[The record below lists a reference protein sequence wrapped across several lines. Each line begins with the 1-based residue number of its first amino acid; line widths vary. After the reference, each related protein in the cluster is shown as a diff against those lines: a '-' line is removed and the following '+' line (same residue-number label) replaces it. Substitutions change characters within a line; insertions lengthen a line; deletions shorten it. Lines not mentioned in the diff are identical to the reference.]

1 MAARRFLF
9 VMVCALALSSPAV
22 AGESGSASAL
32 VERGR
37 YLVEVAGCNDCHTAG
52 YADAAGEVPER
63 EWLKGSPLGFRG
75 PWGTTYASNL
85 RLYMADMTQ
94 TQWLAEARTLE
105 TRPPM
110 PWFNVR
116 AMSTRDLRAI
126 YRYIR
131 DLGPD
136 GKPVPEFVPPE
147 REPDGPYVQWPMPS
161 GTQ

>member
-1 MAARRFLF
+1 MVVQRFLF
-9 VMVCALALSSPAV
+9 IMACTIALSSPAA
-22 AGESGSASAL
+22 AGESGDDPAL

-63 EWLKGSPLGFRG
+63 EWLKGSPLGYRG

-85 RLYMADMTQ
+85 RLYMADMTEA
-94 TQWLAEARTLE
+94 QWLERARTLK

-116 AMSTRDLRAI
+116 AMSTRDLRAV
-126 YRYIR
+126 YRFIR
-131 DLGPD
+131 DLGPI
-136 GKPVPEFVPPE
+136 GKPAPAFVPPDQ
-147 REPDGPYVQWPMPS
+147 EPGGPYVQWPVPPE
-161 GTQ
+161 TR